1 MEESD
6 DVPSSGHGCEDG
18 IADDDIICC
27 TPSADGVA
35 AVQLFS
41 CRGGDD
47 DFLAVGKD
55 ILSFFSDS
63 VSRRF
68 GEAD

>member
-6 DVPSSGHGCEDG
+6 DVASSGHGCEDC
-18 IADDDIICC
+18 IADDIICSP
-27 TPSADGVA
+27 PSAGGVA

-47 DFLAVGKD
+47 LAVRED

-68 GEAD
+68 FGEAD

>member
-1 MEESD
+1 M
-6 DVPSSGHGCEDG
+6 SSWGHGCEDG

-47 DFLAVGKD
+47 DDLAVQED
-55 ILSFFSDS
+55 IFSFF
-63 VSRRF
+63 F